1 MWGSGTVEVVNGN
14 KQARHD
20 NGGRTLT
27 VEGMT
32 RSSLHRANS
41 MIIVA
46 LRSAPS
52 ITLFR
57 YKLAG
62 FSTWWSLCR
71 RCRPTRIAMSNVRP
85 VSDSTS

>member
-1 MWGSGTVEVVNGN
+1 MIRDVLDGKRNTWGSGTVEVVNGN
-14 KQARHD
+14 KQARED

-46 LRSAPS
+46 LRSAPLV
-52 ITLFR
+52 TLLR

-62 FSTWWSLCR
+62 FLTW
-71 RCRPTRIAMSNVRP
+71 
-85 VSDSTS
+85 

>member
-1 MWGSGTVEVVNGN
+1 MIPNVLDGEAQHVGRRNVEVVNEN

-32 RSSLHRANS
+32 GSSLHRANS

-46 LRSAPS
+46 LRSAPLV
-52 ITLFR
+52 TLLR

-62 FSTWWSLCR
+62 FLTW
-71 RCRPTRIAMSNVRP
+71 
-85 VSDSTS
+85 